1 MSQFGLIGSR
11 RFVPLFITQFL
22 GAFNDNVFRFALI
35 IFVTFTVADRT
46 GADTRILIVS
56 TGGIFILPFF
66 LFSSLAGQIADKYE
80 KARLIC
86 QIKTTEI
93 VVVSFGALGFWL
105 ENLYILLTALF
116 LMGAQSTFFGP
127 LKYGILP
134 QHLTEAELTG
144 GNGLIQMGT
153 YTAILIGGVTGGM
166 LAAMDS
172 VGPVVVIGFIVSIA
186 IFGRISSGFIPP
198 ANPGTAQI
206 QLDFNP
212 VRATWQI
219 LSTTINERATLTIVF
234 LISGFWFVGAT
245 YLSVLPTFGKELL
258 NADKQVVTLLNA
270 AFTIGIGAGSLLCER
285 LSQRRIELGLVPLAA
300 LGIALTSLDVYFVG
314 IPDPSV
320 RTLTLA
326 TFFGHGP
333 AVRAFVELTL
343 IGFFGALYIVPLY
356 AALQARV
363 AQKQCSRTF
372 AALNICSA
380 LFMVFSALFTI
391 VLYKLGL
398 DIPDVFLVVGLLTI
412 ATMFIAVKTLPE
424 FVERALA
431 ILGIR
436 ER

>member
-1 MSQFGLIGSR
+1 
-11 RFVPLFITQFL
+11 
-22 GAFNDNVFRFALI
+22 
-35 IFVTFTVADRT
+35 
-46 GADTRILIVS
+46 
-56 TGGIFILPFF
+56 
-66 LFSSLAGQIADKYE
+66 
-80 KARLIC
+80 
-86 QIKTTEI
+86 
-93 VVVSFGALGFWL
+93 
-105 ENLYILLTALF
+105 
-116 LMGAQSTFFGP
+116 
-127 LKYGILP
+127 
-134 QHLTEAELTG
+134 
-144 GNGLIQMGT
+144 
-153 YTAILIGGVTGGM
+153 
-166 LAAMDS
+166 
-172 VGPVVVIGFIVSIA
+172 
-186 IFGRISSGFIPP
+186 
-198 ANPGTAQI
+198 
-206 QLDFNP
+206 
-212 VRATWQI
+212 
-219 LSTTINERATLTIVF
+219 
-234 LISGFWFVGAT
+234 
-245 YLSVLPTFGKELL
+245 
-258 NADKQVVTLLNA
+258 
-270 AFTIGIGAGSLLCER
+270 
-285 LSQRRIELGLVPLAA
+285 LAA

-320 RTLTLA
+320 RTLTLV